1 LDRFLASWLNI
12 TRYVGM
18 VSTKRPLL
26 EHPNKSETNQFL
38 FYLRR
43 TDERSN
49 QAVTHDRT
57 HVVVVFDFTSDARA

>member
-1 LDRFLASWLNI
+1 
-12 TRYVGM
+12 M
-18 VSTKRPLL
+18 VSTKSPLL

-49 QAVTHDRT
+49 QAVQSPTHDRT
-57 HVVVVFDFTSDARA
+57 HVVVVFDFTSEARA